1 LNTSEDTLVRFGYK
15 YGSNG
20 AHSARSMMLDELSL
34 LFSANG
40 PDAERSKYQKDIC
53 DLNLLSKPTIKAR
66 LLTYR
71 HLCDLYGMTNDIAV
85 FRIFRKL
92 WTQDAGARPVLALQ
106 VALLRDPLLRLSR
119 EFMLSRDESDV
130 VLREQVEEI
139 LKAPNPDRFSP
150 ASLKSFAQ
158 NINGTWT
165 QAGFLKGKNKK
176 VRSQPKVSPANVA
189 FALFLTYL
197 EGASGERLL
206 TGPHC
211 KLFGLNEHH
220 INELAIA
227 AGHRGLIDFKQSGG
241 VTEIRFP
248 EYLTA
253 EEESWLYE

>member
-1 LNTSEDTLVRFGYK
+1 
-15 YGSNG
+15 
-20 AHSARSMMLDELSL
+20 MLEEITI
-34 LFSANG
+34 LFSSNTANS
-40 PDAERSKYQKDIC
+40 SKAQYKKDIC
-53 DLNLLSKPTIKAR
+53 DFNILGKPSLKSR
-66 LLTYR
+66 NLTYR
-71 HLCDLYGMTNDIAV
+71 HLCDLYGMTNDITV
-85 FRIFRKL
+85 FRVFRTL
-92 WTQDAGARPVLALQ
+92 WDLDPDAQPLLALQ
-106 VALLRDPLLRLSR
+106 IALLRDPLLRLSKG
-119 EFMLSRDESDV
+119 FMLCRAEGELI
-130 VLREQVEEI
+130 LREEVEDI
-139 LKAPNPDRFSP
+139 LKGPNPDRFSP

-165 QAGFLKGKNKK
+165 QAGFLQGKNKK
-176 VRSQPKVSPANVA
+176 VRSQPKVSPTNVA

>member
-1 LNTSEDTLVRFGYK
+1 MSR
-15 YGSNG
+15 
-20 AHSARSMMLDELSL
+20 A
-34 LFSANG
+34 
-40 PDAERSKYQKDIC
+40 
-53 DLNLLSKPTIKAR
+53 
-66 LLTYR
+66 
-71 HLCDLYGMTNDIAV
+71 
-85 FRIFRKL
+85 
-92 WTQDAGARPVLALQ
+92 AG
-106 VALLRDPLLRLSR
+106 
-119 EFMLSRDESDV
+119 EV
-130 VLREQVEEI
+130 VLREEVEEI

-165 QAGFLKGKNKK
+165 QAGFLQGKNKK

-189 FALFLTYL
+189 FALFLSYL

-211 KLFGLNEHH
+211 KLFGLNGHH
-220 INELAIA
+220 ITELAIA

-253 EEESWLYE
+253 EEEAWLHE